1 MAYFTLYLC
10 VHKRDLQINSFHGIF
25 AIKTA
30 YETLAGIQM
39 SLLNC

>member
-1 MAYFTLYLC
+1 MAYFTRYLC
-10 VHKRDLQINSFHGIF
+10 VHKRDLKINSFHGIF
-25 AIKTA
+25 AIQTA